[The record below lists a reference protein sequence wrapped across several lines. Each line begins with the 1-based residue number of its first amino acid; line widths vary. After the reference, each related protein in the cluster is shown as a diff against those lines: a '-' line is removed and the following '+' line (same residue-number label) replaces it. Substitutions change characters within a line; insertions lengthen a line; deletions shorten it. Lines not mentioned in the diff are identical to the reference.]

1 MKDGEVTKS
10 NNQRAKAILFLV
22 ITAALWSTGGL
33 LIKSVHWNPLAI
45 AGIRSAIASVI
56 LLIVIKKPKF
66 TWSKAQIGAALS
78 YAMMVILF
86 VSANKMTTAANAI
99 LLQYTAPVY
108 VALLG
113 AWFLKEKTKL
123 SDWITILIVLLGM
136 ALFFLDHLSMNGFWG
151 NIAAIASGL
160 AFAFFTI
167 FMRMQKDGS
176 PLESV
181 ILGNILTAIVGFPFM
196 FKSTPG
202 MSGWL
207 SLLLMGVVQ
216 LGIPYVLYSMA
227 IKQVTAI
234 EAILIP
240 VIEPILNPVWVF
252 LMFGEAP
259 GPWAFRGGFIVLVAV
274 TIRLVLP
281 ALWARKMNHSHFEAL

>member
-1 MKDGEVTKS
+1 MMDGSISKLTHERS
-10 NNQRAKAILFLV
+10 KAILFLV
-22 ITAALWSTGGL
+22 ITATLWSIGGL

-66 TWSKAQIGAALS
+66 TWSRAQIGAALS
-78 YAMMVILF
+78 YTAMVILF

-108 VALLG
+108 VAMLG

-123 SDWITILIVLLGM
+123 SDWVTIFVVIAGM
-136 ALFFLDHLSMNGFWG
+136 ALFFLDHLSTKGFWG
-151 NIAAIASGL
+151 NIAAITSGVS
-160 AFAFFTI
+160 FAFFTI

-176 PLESV
+176 PIESV

-259 GPWAFRGGFIVLVAV
+259 GPWAFKGGFIVLVAV

-281 ALWARKMNHSHFEAL
+281 AVWAKKMNHSHTEVW